1 MNELF
6 DFLIGDVIDIREEY
20 IVVQNNNMGYRIFTS
35 NKSMLDLE
43 VGQKDVLIYVNLIVR
58 EDAILFYGF
67 TSQEEVEMFD
77 LLLLVSRIGP
87 KVAIGVLSTLS
98 PNRIKRAILN
108 KQTEILCEAPG
119 IGKKTA
125 ERMILELKDRI
136 DESEILISEDS
147 DIEMNDDSNNMEESI
162 MALVTLGYGRYEI
175 QKIIQEIDIRGME
188 VEDIIRETL
197 KKLSS

>member
-1 MNELF
+1 MF
-6 DFLIGDVIDIREEY
+6 DFLIGDVIDIKEEY
-20 IVVQNNNMGYRIFTS
+20 IVMQNNNIGYRIFTS

-43 VGQKDVLIYVNLIVR
+43 IGQKNVLMYVNLIVR
-58 EDAILFYGF
+58 EDAMLLYGF

-77 LLLLVSRIGP
+77 LLLLVSRVGP
-87 KVAIGVLSTLS
+87 KVAIGVLSTLT
-98 PNRIKRAILN
+98 PNRIKRAVVN

-136 DESEILISEDS
+136 DPTELLVSEDE
-147 DIEMNDDSNNMEESI
+147 DIEMNLEANNSEEAI
-162 MALVTLGYGRYEI
+162 MGLVSLGYRRYEVE
-175 QKIIQEIDIRGME
+175 KIIREIDIEGME

>member
-1 MNELF
+1 MNNLF
-6 DFLIGDVIDIREEY
+6 DFLIGDVIDIKEEY
-20 IVVQNNNMGYRIFTS
+20 IVMQNNNIGYRIFTS

-43 VGQKDVLIYVNLIVR
+43 IGQKNVLMYVNLIVR
-58 EDAILFYGF
+58 EDAMLLYGF

-77 LLLLVSRIGP
+77 LLLLVSRVGP
-87 KVAIGVLSTLS
+87 KVAIGVLSTLT
-98 PNRIKRAILN
+98 PNRIKRAVVN

-136 DESEILISEDS
+136 DPTELLVSEDE
-147 DIEMNDDSNNMEESI
+147 DIEMNLEANNSEEAI
-162 MALVTLGYGRYEI
+162 MGLVSLGYRRYEVE
-175 QKIIQEIDIRGME
+175 KIIREIDIEGME

>member
-1 MNELF
+1 MNVLF

-43 VGQKDVLIYVNLIVR
+43 IGQKDVLIYVNLIVR

-67 TSQEEVEMFD
+67 TSQEEVKMFD

-175 QKIIQEIDIRGME
+175 QRIVQEIDIKGME

>member
-1 MNELF
+1 M
-6 DFLIGDVIDIREEY
+6 
-20 IVVQNNNMGYRIFTS
+20 S
-35 NKSMLDLE
+35 
-43 VGQKDVLIYVNLIVR
+43 
-58 EDAILFYGF
+58 
-67 TSQEEVEMFD
+67 
-77 LLLLVSRIGP
+77 
-87 KVAIGVLSTLS
+87 
-98 PNRIKRAILN
+98 
-108 KQTEILCEAPG
+108 EAPG